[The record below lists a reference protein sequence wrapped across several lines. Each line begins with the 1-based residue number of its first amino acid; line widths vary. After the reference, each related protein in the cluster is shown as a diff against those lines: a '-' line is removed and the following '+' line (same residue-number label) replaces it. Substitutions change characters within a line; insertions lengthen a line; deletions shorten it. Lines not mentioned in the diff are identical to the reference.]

1 MKKNIFTIPN
11 IISMFRIVLIIVF
24 IPIYFSEIENN
35 LLIALGVMLLSGLS
49 DVADGFIARRFNMI
63 SDFGKVLDP
72 VADKLT
78 QGVIL
83 FCLLINHS
91 AILPMFVVLSMK
103 ELMTAFAATYLLR
116 NGFEPMS
123 AKWWG
128 KLSTAVIYA
137 TIFYIILNDYFGLYD
152 AVLIILVVI
161 SIICMLISLLGYL
174 IIVLN
179 KSKEAIKE
187 SKKI

>member
-1 MKKNIFTIPN
+1 
-11 IISMFRIVLIIVF
+11 MFRIVLIVVF

-35 LLIALGVMLLSGLS
+35 LLIALGVMILSGLS

-91 AILPMFVVLSMK
+91 SILPMFVVLFVK
-103 ELMTAFAATYLLR
+103 ELLTAFAATYLLR
-116 NGFEPMS
+116 NGLKPMS

-128 KLSTAVIYA
+128 KLSTAIIYI
-137 TIFYIILNDYFGLYD
+137 TIFYIILNDHFGLYD
-152 AVLIILVVI
+152 IILTVLVMI

-174 IIVLN
+174 SVILS
-179 KSKEAIKE
+179 KSKDAIKE
-187 SKKI
+187 SK